1 MAQGVGKR
9 ICNRKVAGSIPGLSV
24 LVVVSLGKTLY
35 PTGVGQRGRW
45 RDMAASLLS
54 VCPRA
59 SVATTVAC
67 LHQTEKEMEAVNGT
81 DVKLSCT
88 FSSTQPVTPGSVTV
102 SWYFQP
108 LNSKPGE
115 SLFYYENETP
125 HPPTSPQFKG
135 HVVWSGDIMRKDA
148 SITLQDV
155 NPTFNGTYSC
165 QVRNPPDFQGNIGE
179 INLRVI
185 NKVSLSEISFLA
197 IIVGGA
203 CGVILLILTIIMAV
217 KFYKKNR
224 REDDFELHEHDFKD
238 PTVW

>member
-1 MAQGVGKR
+1 PWAR
-9 ICNRKVAGSIPGLSV
+9 HF
-24 LVVVSLGKTLY
+24 TLP

-45 RDMAASLLS
+45 SDMAASLVS

-59 SVATTVAC
+59 AVATTVAASTSVR
-67 LHQTEKEMEAVNGT
+67 HVTGIEIRTEKEMEAVNGT

-88 FSSTQPVTPGSVTV
+88 FSSTHPVTPGSVTV

-165 QVRNPPDFQGNIGE
+165 LVRNPPDFQGNIGE

-217 KFYKKNR
+217 KFYKKKR

>member
-1 MAQGVGKR
+1 MYR
-9 ICNRKVAGSIPGLSV
+9 ILPL
-24 LVVVSLGKTLY
+24 LLLGGFFLTGRTWH
-35 PTGVGQRGRW
+35 TGVRHVTGIEIR
-45 RDMAASLLS
+45 
-54 VCPRA
+54 
-59 SVATTVAC
+59 
-67 LHQTEKEMEAVNGT
+67 TEKEMEAVNGT

-88 FSSTQPVTPGSVTV
+88 FSSTHPVTPGSVTV

-217 KFYKKNR
+217 KFYKKKR

-238 PTVW
+238 PTVCFGR